1 MRKREV
7 RVWGSGGSA
16 GPGSDSVPRVSPQ
29 WMRRW
34 VYTSVGVTP
43 VSGASGSRWSV
54 QEPDP
59 AARAL
64 GSSGRGRARQR
75 RSRPQTPGQQAPCSS
90 CGTGSRE
97 ALGRL
102 PLPPP
107 EPALATAS
115 ALTPAASRSPRRNT
129 PLHTA
134 SSGRSLLPG
143 TRGGRGPE
151 QRADRVHLPHKWVPA
166 IVPGDFCLRPSGWSH
181 VTWLIL
187 AAREV

>member
-16 GPGSDSVPRVSPQ
+16 GPGSDSVLRVSPQ

-43 VSGASGSRWSV
+43 VGGASGSRWSA

-115 ALTPAASRSPRRNT
+115 ALTPAASRSPRRNA

-134 SSGRSLLPG
+134 SSGHCCQGQGEGGDQSRELTGSTSHTSGFLRLYLG
-143 TRGGRGPE
+143 TSASGP
-151 QRADRVHLPHKWVPA
+151 ADGA
-166 IVPGDFCLRPSGWSH
+166 
-181 VTWLIL
+181 T
-187 AAREV
+187 